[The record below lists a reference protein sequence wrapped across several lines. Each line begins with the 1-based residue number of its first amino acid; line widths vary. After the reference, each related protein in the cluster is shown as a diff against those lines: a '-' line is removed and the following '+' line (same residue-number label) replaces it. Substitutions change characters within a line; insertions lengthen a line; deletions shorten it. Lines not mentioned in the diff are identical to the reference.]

1 MPISLFSGPLDQV
14 NERFIQ
20 NAQSFADEHLK
31 PNAEQWEQNRQQ
43 PEETLR
49 MAISQF
55 AGIRIPKALGGSGE
69 SAATIARVYEEM
81 AKVDI
86 GFTCALAVH
95 NNVTIAASLMQNASL
110 RNQTLGR
117 LMSGEAIGAFLLT
130 EPDAG
135 SDATSIQ
142 ALAVEKNDQYII
154 NGSKAWV
161 TNGVHADLLF
171 VFTQTDPGLS
181 AKGVAGF
188 VIKPDMAG
196 VSTKPAY
203 NLLGNHAMGVNEM
216 EFSNCAVD
224 ADWMAFA
231 PGEGFKAAM
240 YGIDVGRF
248 GVAAMCN
255 GTLEG
260 GLNTAVAYAKKR
272 ETFGRQIIK
281 HQGLQWQ
288 LAEASTQLE
297 ASRMLT
303 YRAAAI
309 IDQGKNFTVPVAHAK
324 KFATRAAFEGLSTAM
339 QAMGANGL
347 LRENPLARQMSGA
360 RVTYYMDGTTEIQ
373 NMVIGRSLL
382 SKSP

>member
-1 MPISLFSGPLDQV
+1 MPISLFSGPLDRV
-14 NERFIQ
+14 DERFIEK
-20 NAQSFADEHLK
+20 ARVFADEHLK
-31 PNAEQWEQNRQQ
+31 PNAEEWEQTRQQ

-49 MAISQF
+49 TAISQF

-69 SAATIARVYEEM
+69 SAATIARVYEEL

-95 NNVTIAASLMQNASL
+95 NNVTIAASLIENASL
-110 RNQTLGR
+110 RSRTLSK
-117 LMSGEAIGAFLLT
+117 LMSGNAIGAFLLT

-142 ALAVEKNDQYII
+142 ALAAEKHDKYII
-154 NGSKAWV
+154 TGSKAWV

-171 VFTQTDPGLS
+171 VFTQTDPGFS
-181 AKGVAGF
+181 AKGIAGF
-188 VIKPDMAG
+188 VIKPDMPG

-216 EFSNCAVD
+216 EFSNCAVN

-240 YGIDVGRF
+240 HGIDVGRF

-288 LAEASTQLE
+288 LAEATTQLE

-303 YRAAAI
+303 YRVAEI
-309 IDQGKNFTVPVAHAK
+309 IDRGENFTVPAAHAK
-324 KFATRAAFEGLSTAM
+324 KFATRGAFEGLSTAM
-339 QAMGANGL
+339 QVMGANGL

-382 SKSP
+382 G